1 MGSAEDFRRHIGR
14 LERLLTVSAF
24 FLLVLLLICQVLLTI
39 PVVRSWLSLVERL
52 EGVPFG

>member
-1 MGSAEDFRRHIGR
+1 VGSAEDFRRRIGR
-14 LERLLTVSAF
+14 LERLLTVSTF